1 MDKRRALSRPI
12 SIAACV
18 GLIAGHAAPASAAD
32 QGFDLMPLLQVDRN
46 LADDGHFRSPVG
58 GYVRFWVER
67 VRAGQRCRHPEAPAS
82 APRDYTREARDPLTR
97 WLWGRSYSRILQA
110 KLTVTRS
117 TLVTQSVTLASSSH
131 DSSSRAGENWT
142 SEVGERVFLTPYFR
156 VDQGST
162 AAIEVRLKTSRET
175 DAAVTQ
181 NVLALVRTGASLVAP
196 PTAPLVTALN
206 GDRLKQTSNFLD
218 SAINSL
224 FQERLAETS
233 QSDFPADRWVL
244 DDGVDNDTP
253 TVSQDPSQCDVGR
266 AVASIAANFPM
277 AGHVWRN
284 GGSRDL
290 GEWRIYVSE
299 PMVSIFSTVPLYPRA
314 NVSYVVAAGCGQGS
328 SSAPTLGGAD
338 LQACIAFSGLVPTR
352 VLNLTVGENTTL
364 GQALRGDAG
373 IAAAVQRFQGASA
386 GGNGRANAATSAANS
401 ENRETTGREVCNLIG
416 ERADALGLNSYDA
429 AAAVWAFAWNG
440 GLNPTLSSD
449 ILTSSCQ
456 TAQLARRLGLPETP
470 KTSQESASQSPTE
483 TAQ

>member
-1 MDKRRALSRPI
+1 
-12 SIAACV
+12 
-18 GLIAGHAAPASAAD
+18 
-32 QGFDLMPLLQVDRN
+32 MPLLQVDRN
-46 LADDGHFRSPVG
+46 LTDDDHFVSPVG

-67 VRAGQRCRHPEAPAS
+67 VRTGQRCRATEPSTSE
-82 APRDYTREARDPLTR
+82 PRAYSREARDPFTR
-97 WLWGRSYSRILQA
+97 WIWGRSHSRILQA

-117 TLVTQSVTLASSSH
+117 TVVTQSVTLASSSH
-131 DSSSRAGENWT
+131 DSSGRAGENWN
-142 SEVGERVFLTPYFR
+142 SELGERLFLTPYFR

-218 SAINSL
+218 SAINNL

-244 DDGVDNDTP
+244 DGTISNDTP
-253 TVSQDPSQCDVGR
+253 VGAQNPAQCDVGR
-266 AVASIAANFPM
+266 AIASISANFPM
-277 AGHVWRN
+277 GGHVW
-284 GGSRDL
+284 GAPGERDL

-299 PMVSIFSTVPLYPRA
+299 PMVSIFSTVPLHRRRGVNYA
-314 NVSYVVAAGCGQGS
+314 IAASCRVDGNGPELS
-328 SSAPTLGGAD
+328 GAD

-352 VLNLTVGENTTL
+352 VLNLTVGENITL

-373 IAAAVQRFQGASA
+373 IAAAVQRFQGAASA
-386 GGNGRANAATSAANS
+386 GNGTASATGAANAA
-401 ENRETTGREVCNLIG
+401 NRQATGREVCNLIG
-416 ERADALGLNSYDA
+416 ERTDALGLNSYDA

-440 GLNPTLSSD
+440 GLNPTLSND
-449 ILTSSCQ
+449 ILTSNCQ
-456 TAQLARRLGLPETP
+456 TAQLARRLGLSVTP
-470 KTSQESASQSPTE
+470 QDTQESASQSPTE
-483 TAQ
+483 TSQAAPPPTTTQQSPSS